1 VFNTLFDTGAFNSVD
16 FNFVRSNKLEMI
28 KLPWSMEVSYFDGKI
43 NPKATVNY
51 GCIVPIKIGSYS
63 ARVPCLVTWTSPV
76 TPVVFGMQW
85 FRSTYPEMVYELLK
99 FGGGETSSPSI
110 SEPMIAASATGNLYT
125 VTDRSPEGMKRLEGI
140 ELSKHLNKHESDRQ
154 EYQQKYFLALQA
166 RMAVTARLEE
176 IADEEM
182 FYDLDVAPIRSM
194 AASSTD
200 VGSINGL
207 TKNALNW
214 REGIPLQ
221 FHRFCDTVFSDESA
235 AKLPPHREGIDAEV
249 HLKEGEKLWQ
259 CKLFDMPKDQLE
271 ILKRYLDEQLSK
283 GFIQPSNSPVASPVF
298 FVTDKASSS
307 RGVSQLR
314 LVVDYRT
321 LNSKI
326 HLDEYPLPL
335 SREIIDRLGKSKIYT
350 KFDVRAG
357 FNNIRIKEGHEWKL
371 AFKTMFGLFEYRVM
385 PMGLATAPSIFQRFI
400 NSVLAPFLGLFCFA
414 YLDDII
420 IFSDSEEQ
428 HERHVTQVL
437 EALEKAE
444 LHLKPAKCVWN
455 TTKVDFL
462 GFTAVAGKGVKMS
475 DDKIQAIR
483 DWERPKTTRDCRSFA
498 GLANFYGK
506 FIPHFSDLMK
516 PIYELTKKNV
526 PFEWTPRQQLAF
538 DTVKS
543 AMKTDIFLQGFDYS
557 KDAVLETDSSN
568 VAYAGVISQKD
579 NNGDLRPVLMY
590 SHTFTDEQK
599 NWPAHD
605 KELYAIVFGFD
616 RYRHFL
622 QTRQSPVEVYSDH
635 RALSHFMTT
644 TDLSRKDRHRRWAD
658 LLSQF
663 NFRIQYRPGS
673 NNTVPDALSRYNLGE
688 GNFENLPLL
697 PSWRFSTKALKSL
710 DLVDPVQHPVSTL
723 PEKSRSRSKKD
734 HHAMQDSHAATPVLQ
749 DTLPASLVATS
760 PVPQVSTKAS
770 QVPIKLGTARAYVS
784 PYVSDSEED

>member
-1 VFNTLFDTGAFNSVD
+1 VSNTDEITFRSKLQGRDGIVFNTLFDPGAFNCVD

-28 KLPWSMEVSYFDGKI
+28 KMPWSMPVAYFDGKTRT
-43 NPKATVNY
+43 TVNY
-51 GCIVPIKIGSYS
+51 GCIVPVEIGTYT
-63 ARVPCLVTWTSPV
+63 ANVPCLVTWTSPA

-85 FRSTYPEMVYELLK
+85 FRSTYPEMVHELLK
-99 FGGGETSSPSI
+99 LGGGDDSSPSI
-110 SEPMIAASATGNLYT
+110 SEPLIAASATGNLYT
-125 VTDRSPEGMKRLEGI
+125 VTDRSRLGMKHLEGK
-140 ELSKHLNKHESDRQ
+140 ELLKHLIKHELDNQ
-154 EYQQKYFLALQA
+154 ERQQKYFLALQA
-166 RMAVTARLEE
+166 RMAVTARLDKYS
-176 IADEEM
+176 DEEM
-182 FYDLDVAPIRSM
+182 FYDLDTAPIRSM

-221 FHRFCDTVFSDESA
+221 FHLFCDTVFSDESA
-235 AKLPPHREGIDAEV
+235 AKLPPHREGVDAQI

-271 ILKRYLDEQLSK
+271 VLKAYLDEQISK
-283 GFIQPSNSPVASPVF
+283 GFIQPSNAPVASPVF

-314 LVVDYRT
+314 LVVDYRI

-335 SREIIDRLGKSKIYT
+335 SREIIDRLGRAKVYT

-357 FNNIRIKEGHEWKL
+357 FNNIRIKEGHEWKT
-371 AFKTMFGLFEYRVM
+371 AFKTMFGLYEYRVM

-420 IFSDSEEQ
+420 IFSESLEE
-428 HERHVTQVL
+428 HDKHVLKVL

-462 GFTAVAGKGVKMS
+462 GFTAVASKGVKMS

-483 DWERPKTTRDCRSFA
+483 DWEKPKTIRDCRAFA

-516 PIYELTKKNV
+516 PIYELTKKGV
-526 PFEWTPRQQLAF
+526 TFEWTPRHQLAF

-543 AMKTDIFLQGFDYS
+543 AMKTDVFLQGFDYS

-579 NNGDLRPVLMY
+579 DNGDLRPVLMF

-622 QTRQSPVEVYSDH
+622 QTRSNPVEVYSDH

-663 NFRIQYRPGS
+663 NFQIQYRPGS
-673 NNTVPDALSRYNLGE
+673 DNTVPDALSRYNLGE

-710 DLVDPVQHPVSTL
+710 DLVDPVPPHT
-723 PEKSRSRSKKD
+723 
-734 HHAMQDSHAATPVLQ
+734 ATPGNQ
-749 DTLPASLVATS
+749 SEADTCKYGLLATPA
-760 PVPQVSTKAS
+760 VSA
-770 QVPIKLGTARAYVS
+770 KLGTARPYVS